1 VTLRG
6 SAVALALLIAAA
18 VQMPSMGAEQA
29 AQPKPTVLTL
39 EQALAIALE
48 NNPGLSIAKDQV
60 GAARGRLGQAKA
72 RALPQVTGA
81 GTWTQQGPVTS
92 FTIPG
97 PPGQPPETITL
108 GQSRTRSA
116 VLTLTQPLDLAGQ
129 IRAAKRMAS
138 LGLTSAAYGVDR
150 TANDLALSVYNAY
163 YGVLRARDS
172 VTVAQQAVDASQEHL
187 RIAEAQFRAGTA
199 PQFDVLRASVQLEND
214 RQTLVQAQNAQ
225 QLALA
230 NLVNI
235 LGLDPTTAIDVAPVV
250 QMPSPQPTAPAQP
263 ATPAAPATP
272 PPSPAAQ
279 EVPSYNE
286 ALQEAYANRP
296 EVRQAQTAVQTAQAA
311 LAAAKATGRPDV
323 AIVGNYVYTPDA
335 SGFVA
340 VQHSWNISAN
350 LSIPVFTS
358 GLVHARIREAQAN
371 LKAAQDA
378 LTQAQ
383 QGVGLDVRS
392 AILNIHNAEE
402 RRRTAAANVTQA
414 AEALRIARVR
424 FESGVSTLV
433 EVTDAEVALTQARTN
448 QVNAEYD
455 YLVAQA
461 NLKKATGALLSSVR
475 AALGVDAK

>member
-1 VTLRG
+1 
-6 SAVALALLIAAA
+6 
-18 VQMPSMGAEQA
+18 
-29 AQPKPTVLTL
+29 
-39 EQALAIALE
+39 
-48 NNPGLSIAKDQV
+48 
-60 GAARGRLGQAKA
+60 
-72 RALPQVTGA
+72 
-81 GTWTQQGPVTS
+81 
-92 FTIPG
+92 
-97 PPGQPPETITL
+97 
-108 GQSRTRSA
+108 
-116 VLTLTQPLDLAGQ
+116 
-129 IRAAKRMAS
+129 
-138 LGLTSAAYGVDR
+138 
-150 TANDLALSVYNAY
+150 
-163 YGVLRARDS
+163 
-172 VTVAQQAVDASQEHL
+172 
-187 RIAEAQFRAGTA
+187 
-199 PQFDVLRASVQLEND
+199 
-214 RQTLVQAQNAQ
+214 
-225 QLALA
+225 
-230 NLVNI
+230 
-235 LGLDPTTAIDVAPVV
+235 
-250 QMPSPQPTAPAQP
+250 
-263 ATPAAPATP
+263 
-272 PPSPAAQ
+272 
-279 EVPSYNE
+279 
-286 ALQEAYANRP
+286 
-296 EVRQAQTAVQTAQAA
+296 VRQAQTAVQTAQAA